1 MCETIEEFE
10 RREMAER
17 RERGYELAAKGLTAA
32 QISERLG
39 VPGYIAQ
46 KRAQRGRAGVSQG

>member
-17 RERGYELAAKGLTAA
+17 RERDYELAAKGLTAA

-39 VPGYIAQ
+39 VPGYMAQ
-46 KRAQRGRAGVSQG
+46 KWAQRGRAGVSQG